1 MESRGYRSFAFG
13 LDTGAKT
20 FSLKATSLNRWNLHG
35 RYPRAVTVRAEATDG
50 KRLIDV
56 VISGAGPAG
65 LAAAMALSKTGWK
78 DIILLEEND
87 KDGNSGTALGLWTN
101 AWKALDSLGVGD
113 DIRQS
118 GAPRVD
124 KVEVCREDG
133 DRVLRSFKLDECANG
148 PHEFRGVT
156 RKTLVDCLIRKMPPD
171 VHIKYGKQVIDCK
184 MGDQGATVTTSD
196 GDQMICNLLIG
207 ADGIRSSVAMGL
219 GKKSQRDFSVNYVGQ
234 IAIRG
239 VASYSDAVPC
249 KSIRQIWGPSTR
261 AGVYPVSSNELYWYV
276 CFNDDASGKSIMDGQ
291 EILEEAKNML
301 ISASGKTWQT
311 SVVWDAIQQTSS
323 ERVSRSRLADRWDI
337 LSLLP
342 SLNSL
347 GNVPVALVGDAL
359 HPMTPNLGQGGCTA
373 LEDAVVL
380 ARLLRESGALTV
392 PAGRSRQ
399 PLITDALQKYNQE
412 RAKRCV
418 PLVVRS
424 NLMGHALQTGLW
436 PVVAARDTYVSA
448 FFNPSH
454 FLDHASFDCGTL

>member
-1 MESRGYRSFAFG
+1 MGSGGYRSCAFG
-13 LDTGAKT
+13 VDTGAKN
-20 FSLKATSLNRWNLHG
+20 FSLQATSLNRWKLHV
-35 RYPRAVTVRAEATDG
+35 RHPRAVAVRAETVDG
-50 KRLIDV
+50 KRLVDV

-65 LAAAMALSKTGWK
+65 LAAALALSKTGWK
-78 DIILLEEND
+78 DIVLLEESD

-101 AWKALDSLGVGD
+101 AWKALDALGVGD
-113 DIRQS
+113 VIRQS

-133 DRVLRSFKLDECANG
+133 DRVLRSFNLDECANG

-156 RKTLVDCLIRKMPPD
+156 RKTLVDCLIGKIPPD
-171 VHIKYGKQVIDCK
+171 VHIKYGKKVVNCK

-196 GDQMICNLLIG
+196 GDQIICNLLIG
-207 ADGIRSSVAMGL
+207 ADGVRSSVAMGL

-239 VASYSDAVPC
+239 VASYSGAVPC
-249 KSIRQIWGPSTR
+249 NSIRQIWGPSTR
-261 AGVYPVSSNELYWYV
+261 AGVYPVSDNELYWYV
-276 CFNDDASGKSIMDGQ
+276 CFNDDGRSIMGGQ
-291 EILEEAKNML
+291 KILEEAKNTL
-301 ISASGKTWQT
+301 ISASGKTWQS

-323 ERVSRSRLADRWDI
+323 ERVSRSRLADRWD
-337 LSLLP
+337 LSSLLP
-342 SLNSL
+342 SANSL
-347 GNVPVALVGDAL
+347 GDVPVALVGDAL

-373 LEDAVVL
+373 LEDGVVL
-380 ARLLRESGALTV
+380 ARVLRQSGALAA

-399 PLITDALQKYNQE
+399 ALITGALQKYNQE
-412 RAKRCV
+412 RARRCV

-424 NLMGHALQTGLW
+424 NLMGYALQTGLW

-454 FLDHASFDCGTL
+454 FLDHAAFDCGTL